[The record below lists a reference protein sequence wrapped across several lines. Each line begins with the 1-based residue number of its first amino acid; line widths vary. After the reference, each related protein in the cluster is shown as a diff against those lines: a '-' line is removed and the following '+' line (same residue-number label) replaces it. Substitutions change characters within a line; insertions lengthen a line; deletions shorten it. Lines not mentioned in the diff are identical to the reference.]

1 MPEMQGCFAYI
12 DQIYHGNSYF
22 ESIYVGSLES
32 GDPMDAKT
40 LCLAVLSRGDAS
52 GYEIKK
58 KLEEPPFSH
67 FQDTGFGSI
76 YPALSALSNEE
87 LVSGRAMPQDKRPD
101 KKVYAITP
109 SGRTALVEA
118 LARPPAP
125 DRFRS
130 DFLFLLFMADQLEP
144 ERLRLLIDER
154 IAVYDARIAAME
166 GCSPEHCA
174 ATLGHDFVHGFG
186 LSIYRAA
193 RDYLVA
199 NREAFLERVEG
210 KQRLVAE

>member
-1 MPEMQGCFAYI
+1 
-12 DQIYHGNSYF
+12 
-22 ESIYVGSLES
+22 
-32 GDPMDAKT
+32 MDAKT
-40 LCLAVLSRGDAS
+40 LCLAVLSRGEAS

-76 YPALSALSNEE
+76 YPALSALSNEG

-101 KKVYAITP
+101 KKVYSVTP

-118 LARPPAP
+118 LHQPPGP

-130 DFLFLLFMADQLEP
+130 DFLFLLFMADQLAP

-154 IAVYDARIAAME
+154 IAIYEERIAAME
-166 GCSPEHCA
+166 GCGREVCA
-174 ATLGHDFVHGFG
+174 SAPARGFVHGFG
-186 LSIYRAA
+186 LSLYRAA
-193 RDYLVA
+193 RDYLVSH
-199 NREAFLERVEG
+199 REAFLEDVEG